1 MRTMKMGSETGLE
14 VLMEIMTKISMK
26 VRKLSFNFRIY
37 PRMIKSLLIEILKNL
52 CFLMEFH

>member
-1 MRTMKMGSETGLE
+1 MALETGLE
-14 VLMEIMTKISMK
+14 VSTEIMTKTSMK